1 MLLFASRAERW
12 SPFISWDT
20 QRKKKRETNIKNKT
34 IRVYT
39 RKYVLCR
46 EMESPPVGGWGALGN
61 YGPFFS
67 IPLFRK
73 VTLIFR
79 TLVTLVHQTKAQNPP
94 IGSTALLWG
103 SSLLTDSQV
112 APGFLTAQMSSK
124 VALQQKQLFVLYPAA
139 ACG

>member
-1 MLLFASRAERW
+1 MLLFASR
-12 SPFISWDT
+12 PFFSWDT
-20 QRKKKRETNIKNKT
+20 QHKKKRETNIKNET

-46 EMESPPVGGWGALGN
+46 EMESPSGRLGGFGKLWVL
-61 YGPFFS
+61 FFHT
-67 IPLFRK
+67 PLLEGYAHFSHPRNPCASDK
-73 VTLIFR
+73 SP
-79 TLVTLVHQTKAQNPP
+79 KPP

-112 APGFLTAQMSSK
+112 VPGFLTAQMSSK
-124 VALQQKQLFVLYPAA
+124 VVLQQKQLLVLYPAA